1 MVVVISVVINEGDV
15 MPSHIF
21 TEGLRVNKDKFIN
34 ILETLTKPWMD
45 WCKKIAITSY
55 RRTAHTLTTG
65 RGHKGLLKENLL
77 EVSEKE
83 VLPPSLPNYNLL
95 DYLVKGVSEL

>member
-55 RRTAHTLTTG
+55 RRTAPTLTTG
-65 RGHKGLLKENLL
+65 RGREALAQGEPAGGVREEGL
-77 EVSEKE
+77 
-83 VLPPSLPNYNLL
+83 PSQPDQLQPFGLFR
-95 DYLVKGVSEL
+95 VWRF